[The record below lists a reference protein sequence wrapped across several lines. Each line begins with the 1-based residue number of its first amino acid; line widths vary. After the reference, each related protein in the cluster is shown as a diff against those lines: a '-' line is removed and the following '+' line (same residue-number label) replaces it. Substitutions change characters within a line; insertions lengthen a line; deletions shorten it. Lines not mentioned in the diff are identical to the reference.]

1 MSVSGD
7 RSARLKPGLLLD
19 EGLRLFFPVAAM
31 HGALWPLLWTL
42 AFSLDLPFSGA
53 VPQGQWHAHEMV
65 FGTYGAALA
74 GFLTSAVPE
83 WTDTDR
89 ARGRALLLLV
99 GLWLP
104 GRIGGLLAADWL
116 LPLAL
121 AGDAA
126 FLLMLLIHVA
136 APMVRRR
143 LWRHWSFA
151 LWLVVLIAA
160 EIAIRLA
167 WMAGEFALAQR
178 LLVAS
183 LLVFVILFA
192 LSLSRINVVVLNL
205 ALDPSGETTPYR
217 PHPGRQNL
225 AAGLAALYAAA
236 QLAFPQSSAPAFL
249 ALAAG
254 AAFMDRLAEWFVGR
268 SVFAGHVLALAGAN
282 AAAGIGLLLI
292 GAGQLGASVSHA
304 AGLHMLA
311 MGCLGLAVL
320 AVFTIAGLR
329 HTGRPLT
336 VPWQAKAAFLLVALA
351 TLVRVGPETGLA
363 SALHGMHYGLAAAL
377 WAAAFALWL
386 QGFLPFMLAP
396 ALPDAADCEHRRA
409 LPAAEAR
416 AGR

>member
-1 MSVSGD
+1 MQP
-7 RSARLKPGLLLD
+7 LLLLD
-19 EGLRLFFPVAAM
+19 EGLRLFFPVAAL

-42 AFSLDLPFSGA
+42 VLSLDLPLSGV

-65 FGTYGAALA
+65 FGTCAAALA

-89 ARGRALLLLV
+89 PRGPALLLLV
-99 GLWLP
+99 GGWLP
-104 GRIGGLLAADWL
+104 GRIVGLLAADAL
-116 LPLAL
+116 VPLAL

-126 FLLMLLIHVA
+126 FLSLLLAHVA
-136 APMVRRR
+136 VPMARRR

-151 LWLVVLIAA
+151 AWLVVLVAA
-160 EIAIRLA
+160 EMAIRLA

-183 LLVFVILFA
+183 LLVLVILFA

-205 ALDPSGETTPYR
+205 ALDPSGETTPYK

-225 AAGLAALYAAA
+225 AAGLTALYAAA

-268 SVFAGHVLALAGAN
+268 SVLASHVLALAGAN
-282 AAAGIGLLLI
+282 AAAGTGLLLI
-292 GAGQLGASVSHA
+292 GAGQLGASVSPA
-304 AGLHMLA
+304 AGLHILG
-311 MGCLGLAVL
+311 MGCLGLALL
-320 AVFTIAGLR
+320 AVFAIAGLR
-329 HTGRPLT
+329 HTGRILAM
-336 VPWQAKAAFLLVALA
+336 PWQARAAFLLVAMA
-351 TLVRVGPETGLA
+351 ALVRTAPETGLVA
-363 SALHGMHYGLAAAL
+363 ALHGLHYGLAALL
-377 WAAAFALWL
+377 WASAFGLWL

-396 ALPDAADCEHRRA
+396 ALPDCPE
-409 LPAAEAR
+409 PAATVNTLDKGAN
-416 AGR
+416 

>member
-1 MSVSGD
+1 MSVSVD
-7 RSARLKPGLLLD
+7 RSVRLQPLLLLD
-19 EGLRLFFPVAAM
+19 EGLRLFFPVAAL

-42 AFSLDLPFSGA
+42 VLPLDLPFSGV

-65 FGTYGAALA
+65 FGTCAAALA

-89 ARGRALLLLV
+89 PRGPALLLLV
-99 GLWLP
+99 GVWLP
-104 GRIGGLLAADWL
+104 GRIVGLLAADAL
-116 LPLAL
+116 VPLAL

-126 FLLMLLIHVA
+126 FLSLLLAHVA
-136 APMVRRR
+136 VPMARRR

-151 LWLVVLIAA
+151 AWLVVLVAA
-160 EIAIRLA
+160 EMAIRLA

-205 ALDPSGETTPYR
+205 ALDPSGETTPYK

-225 AAGLAALYAAA
+225 AAGLTALYAAA

-268 SVFAGHVLALAGAN
+268 SVLASHVLALAGAN
-282 AAAGIGLLLI
+282 AAAGTGLLLI
-292 GAGQLGASVSHA
+292 GAGQLGASVSPA
-304 AGLHMLA
+304 AGLHILG
-311 MGCLGLAVL
+311 MGCLGLALL
-320 AVFTIAGLR
+320 AVFAIAGLR
-329 HTGRPLT
+329 HTGRILAM
-336 VPWQAKAAFLLVALA
+336 PWQARAAFLLVAMA
-351 TLVRVGPETGLA
+351 ALVRTAPETGLVA
-363 SALHGMHYGLAAAL
+363 ALHGLHYGLAGLL
-377 WAAAFALWL
+377 WASAFGLWL

-396 ALPDAADCEHRRA
+396 ALPDCPE
-409 LPAAEAR
+409 PAATVNTLDKGAN
-416 AGR
+416 